1 MGTGGSRFLIVF
13 SSVLPGG
20 RAVSALRASVSSVS
34 SPPWGSVGSSEEQ
47 ALTAALQETSPVTV
61 NVKINNVRLPVK
73 INNVHL
79 PVTFIYSGNKSFLT
93 EGAFHP
99 PQLERN
105 FWAGYFGRCQYTSLH
120 SSFAFWH
127 WLRTFT

>member
-47 ALTAALQETSPVTV
+47 ALTAALQETSPVIV
-61 NVKINNVRLPVK
+61 NVKINNVR
-73 INNVHL
+73 L